1 MYLLELSNHKES
13 REGIGNSIASN
24 ESGGGYKIDKYMLC
38 YLT

>member
-24 ESGGGYKIDKYMLC
+24 ESGGGYKIVVTSTEC
-38 YLT
+38 VI